1 MQRLRDLIGH
11 EQPLDTVS
19 RTLRDV
25 ARRQKSA
32 AVGAVHVTCSD
43 ECERECCESFQ
54 ESFVNELLPEMKLW
68 LRAPFR
74 TANLGGQYEWGATAI
89 AEHHYATPST
99 HDGFKVLLIKINA
112 HVCVHVV
119 DGKPRYGQMPRYEV
133 ESTYCGALHALL
145 DGLPLP
151 AINRLKE
158 DFLSEGKDRIA
169 MLCDPTIVDPSV
181 RALLAAIASARM
193 QARRAILD
201 IQEGVPASPTY
212 YVVLPCVTI
221 NRPNRDTELVVGLYT
236 ADCRQEAL
244 EATYVGLG
252 DDPSQYRLSGT
263 DGHIEVDDPQRSEPR
278 PARDHRRL
286 VAAQWQ
292 GQPLLTDPDNRA
304 RLAEALQRQHDDP
317 ASAAKELCATLLPLL
332 ADLAPVP
339 SAVELFVGGFCGIY
353 QYHQA
358 NRLSRGA
365 GTTDDAWQILADA
378 KNRIET
384 LPAERAGQLVQQ
396 IAAKVGVTA

>member
-11 EQPLDTVS
+11 EHSLDTVS
-19 RTLRDV
+19 HTLRDV
-25 ARRQKSA
+25 ARRQKAA

-54 ESFVNELLPEMKLW
+54 ECFVNELLPEMKLW

-99 HDGFKVLLIKINA
+99 HDGFKVLLVKINA

-145 DGLPLP
+145 DGVPLP
-151 AINRLKE
+151 AINRLRE

-169 MLCDPTIVDPSV
+169 MLRDPAIVDPSV
-181 RALLAAIASARM
+181 RALLAAIASTRM
-193 QARRAILD
+193 QARRAVLD
-201 IQEGVPASPTY
+201 VQEGIPASPTF
-212 YVVLPCVTI
+212 YVILPCVTI
-221 NRPNRDTELVVGLYT
+221 NRHNRDTELVVGLYT
-236 ADCRQEAL
+236 ADCRQE
-244 EATYVGLG
+244 EMETTYVGLG
-252 DDPSQYRLSGT
+252 DDPSQYALGGL
-263 DGHIEVDDPQRSEPR
+263 DGHIQVSDPQRNAPR
-278 PARDHRRL
+278 AARDHRQL
-286 VAAQWQ
+286 VAEQWQ
-292 GQPLLTDPDNRA
+292 GQPSLTDPDDRA
-304 RLAEALQRQHDDP
+304 RLAEALQRHRDDQP
-317 ASAAKELCATLLPLL
+317 SAAKQSLTTLLGLL

-339 SAVELFVGGFCGIY
+339 TAIELFVGGACGIY
-353 QYHQA
+353 HYHRA

-365 GTTDDAWQILADA
+365 GTADDAWRILADA
-378 KNRIET
+378 KDRIEA
-384 LPAERAGQLVQQ
+384 LPVERAEQLVERL
-396 IAAKVGVTA
+396 AAKVGGAV